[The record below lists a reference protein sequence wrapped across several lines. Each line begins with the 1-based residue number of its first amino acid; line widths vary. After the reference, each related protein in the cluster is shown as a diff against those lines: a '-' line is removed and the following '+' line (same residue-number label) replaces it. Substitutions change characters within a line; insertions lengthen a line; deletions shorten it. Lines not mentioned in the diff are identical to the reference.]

1 MWTPATRGRMAKIEK
16 KTKRYPSDLTDEEW
30 VRIQP
35 FPPRAS
41 KAGRPIEVDLR
52 EVLNAIRYMARSGG
66 GWRMLPNDFPP
77 WQTVYWWLRRN
88 PPVRAAVQAVFG
100 FLAEGFLAQ
109 RLASAAT
116 LVLSVSASN
125 AFGSKSSLSHSKVS
139 AWRSCFGSAS
149 ASSISP

>member
-30 VRIQP
+30 ARIEP
-35 FPPRAS
+35 FLPRAS

-77 WQTVYWWLRRN
+77 WQTVYWWFRRF
-88 PPVRAAVQAVFG
+88 VRRFMFQTIHDVALMLDREGGTRSEPNRGRRRQPIGQSSRSETRGYDAGKKIVGRKRHIAVD
-100 FLAEGFLAQ
+100 
-109 RLASAAT
+109 T
-116 LVLSVSASN
+116 
-125 AFGSKSSLSHSKVS
+125 
-139 AWRSCFGSAS
+139 
-149 ASSISP
+149 

>member
-30 VRIQP
+30 ARVEP
-35 FPPRAS
+35 FLPRAS

-77 WQTVYWWLRRN
+77 WQTGVRQGYLRHL
-88 PPVRAAVQAVFG
+88 AAVIEPQP
-100 FLAEGFLAQ
+100 E
-109 RLASAAT
+109 
-116 LVLSVSASN
+116 VS
-125 AFGSKSSLSHSKVS
+125 K
-139 AWRSCFGSAS
+139 
-149 ASSISP
+149 